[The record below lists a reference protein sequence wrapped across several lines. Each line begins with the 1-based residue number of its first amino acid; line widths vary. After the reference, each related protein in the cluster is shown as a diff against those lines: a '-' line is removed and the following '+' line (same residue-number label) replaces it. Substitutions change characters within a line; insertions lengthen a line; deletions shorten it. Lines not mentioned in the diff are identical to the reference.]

1 MRGERIAS
9 VLGVAQLPIRTRQ
22 PEYTYADLLGRA
34 ARAAIDDAGL
44 EPRDIDGVLL
54 ALAPVTVLGV
64 DEPYFWAMAG
74 LPGSARFLGR
84 VHVLAASGFSAF
96 RLACAYVAAGRAM
109 RVLVIGADLA
119 DEVPNLAGA
128 IGQLHD
134 PFTERQV
141 VRNAITTAAVQ
152 MSAYMQRNGL
162 DEAAMAEVV
171 VKNRANGVLNE
182 YAQLR
187 KAVTVEEVLASPVI
201 SWPVKRM
208 DSSPRSSA
216 AAALVVGPPEAGK
229 VAAVGFGSIAN
240 GRNMG
245 TRMVP
250 SANSYLDGSDL
261 AEAGRRAYAMAG
273 IADPAR
279 EVGMA
284 EVYVSFGILELLSIE
299 ALGLAGGGV
308 AGSMMR
314 DGHFRRDLTIPVNP
328 SGGATCGS
336 PISITGL
343 IRVIECVLQLS
354 GRAGGHQITPRA
366 PNAVASAIGG
376 SFQLHE
382 VGVLQA

>member
-1 MRGERIAS
+1 MSGERIAS

-34 ARAAIDDAGL
+34 ARVAIDDAGL
-44 EPRDIDGVLL
+44 EPADIDGVLL

-64 DEPYFWAMAG
+64 DEPYFWALAG
-74 LPGSARFLGR
+74 LPGAARFLGR
-84 VHVLAASGFSAF
+84 VHVLAASGLSAF
-96 RLACAYVAAGRAM
+96 RLACAHVAAGRAK
-109 RVLVIGADLA
+109 RVLVVGADLA

-152 MSAYMQRNGL
+152 MSAYMHRNGL
-162 DEAAMAEVV
+162 DEAAMAAVV
-171 VKNRANGVLNE
+171 VKNRGNGVLNPF
-182 YAQLR
+182 AQLR
-187 KAVTVEEVLASPVI
+187 QAVTVEEVLASPVI

-208 DSSPRSSA
+208 DSSPRSSGA
-216 AAALVVGPPEAGK
+216 AAIVVGPPGDGK
-229 VAAVGFGSIAN
+229 VGAIGFGSIAN

-250 SANSYLDGSDL
+250 GANSYLDGSDL

-279 EVGMA
+279 EVGLA

-299 ALGLAGGGV
+299 ALSLAGGGV
-308 AGSMMR
+308 AGAMLR
-314 DGHFRRDLTIPVNP
+314 DGHFRLQSELPANP

-343 IRVIECVLQLS
+343 IRVIEAVLQLS
-354 GRAGGHQITPRA
+354 GRAGGHQVA
-366 PNAVASAIGG
+366 PQAPTAVVSAIGG